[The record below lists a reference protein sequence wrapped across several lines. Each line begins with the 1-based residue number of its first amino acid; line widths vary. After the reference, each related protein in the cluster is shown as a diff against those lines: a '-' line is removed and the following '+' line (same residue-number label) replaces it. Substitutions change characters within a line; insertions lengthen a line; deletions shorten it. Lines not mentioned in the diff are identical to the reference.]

1 MVCDPHEDCSCW
13 DCGWDSIRCPGYRR
27 LRRNA

>member
-1 MVCDPHEDCSCW
+1 MVCDANEDCSCA
-13 DCGWDSIRCPGYRR
+13 DCAWDSMRCPGYRR